1 MADIGKALKDE
12 IARIAKREAKN
23 MLDMHIRTIRN
34 LKQEVAG
41 LKKQIGKPSVT
52 PSAETNAA
60 TSEKPEGKTARFT
73 SKGIRGM
80 RKRLGLTRAQMASLC
95 GVSANAVGLWE
106 GAEAGKLTLRSKTR
120 EALTNLRQMSPAAV
134 KKALAATKAV

>member
-1 MADIGKALKDE
+1 MPDIGKALKDE
-12 IARIAKREAKN
+12 IARIAKREAKSL
-23 MLDMHIRTIRN
+23 LDVHIKTIRN
-34 LKQEVAG
+34 LKLDIAV

-52 PSAETNAA
+52 PSEEAKAVT
-60 TSEKPEGKTARFT
+60 TDKPEGKTARFT

-106 GAEAGKLTLRSKTR
+106 GAEGKLTLRSKTR
-120 EALTNLRQMSPAAV
+120 DRLIEVREMTPTAA
-134 KKALAATKAV
+134 KKALAGK